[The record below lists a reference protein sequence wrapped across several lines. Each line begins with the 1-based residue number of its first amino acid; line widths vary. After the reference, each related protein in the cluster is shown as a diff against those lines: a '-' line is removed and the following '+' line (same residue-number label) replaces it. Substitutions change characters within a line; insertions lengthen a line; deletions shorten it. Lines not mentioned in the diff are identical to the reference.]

1 MIRTSLSLAVGAAA
15 LVMSADAGAC
25 SYRYVNYAEEPY
37 MAELVRSAHTIAL
50 ARVTFVDAL
59 RQTERQFSPNVETH
73 EYIFEVLEYLKND
86 SGRFFNYRASS
97 PFPPILP
104 ADCEGFELEDY
115 DPHASNA
122 DCLPDH
128 IHQVLY
134 ARAMGV
140 AKSGRDEWE
149 RFFYAAPFHHNG
161 SGGISPPEQGGGDC
175 SWAES
180 YEINQVYL
188 VFRDQSGAV
197 IATNGLNMQSITRD
211 DDAWLAAVQY
221 FLAHPENN
229 RLPARPVQ
237 FYFQGVDVYGV
248 LEALECENQVRFE
261 AVPFGDVDADIDE
274 AWLTA
279 RFLGWHERVIENCE
293 PGDRYFSAID
303 SEIYYFHGLPFL
315 PIRDD
320 MVDLS
325 GIPSQ
330 YRIEPS
336 EVPLADVIS
345 WLREEAETE

>member
-1 MIRTSLSLAVGAAA
+1 MTDLL
-15 LVMSADAGAC
+15 ADARQ
-25 SYRYVNYAEEPY
+25 YR
-37 MAELVRSAHTIAL
+37 
-50 ARVTFVDAL
+50 
-59 RQTERQFSPNVETH
+59 PNVETH
-73 EYIFEVLEYLKND
+73 RYFFSVEQNLKGPQAN
-86 SGRFFNYRASS
+86 SFTHNASA
-97 PFPPILP
+97 PFPPVEPQECADLERDWGNGSDPVMRSCYRYDNARNAYAIGRLEAAAGHENWILF
-104 ADCEGFELEDY
+104 FE
-115 DPHASNA
+115 
-122 DCLPDH
+122 
-128 IHQVLY
+128 
-134 ARAMGV
+134 
-140 AKSGRDEWE
+140 
-149 RFFYAAPFHHNG
+149 AAPFHHNG

-188 VFRDQSGAV
+188 VFRDESGAV

-221 FLAHPENN
+221 FLAHPENH

-237 FYFQGVDVYGV
+237 FYFQGVDVYSV

-261 AVPFGDVDADIDE
+261 AVPLGGVDANIDE

-279 RFLGWHERVIENCE
+279 RFLGWHERGIENCE

-303 SEIYYFHGLPFL
+303 SETYYFHGLPFL
-315 PIRDD
+315 PIENG

-336 EVPLADVIS
+336 AVPLEEVIEWHS
-345 WLREEAETE
+345 EPESATSD